1 VDRSPRPPG
10 AAVLA
15 ALAGAALL
23 VVSPFLVWGKVD
35 ILSGTISQTGIDAGA
50 GWVHL
55 AVGVGVAA
63 LAGAW
68 LAGAPARVVQVGWL
82 VLALGIGALT
92 FYELTR
98 VHDCAFFV
106 EEVEQCVASPSYGP
120 GLFVALVG
128 AGLTV
133 VAAVAALLRPGSAR

>member
-1 VDRSPRPPG
+1 M
-10 AAVLA
+10 
-15 ALAGAALL
+15 
-23 VVSPFLVWGKVD
+23 
-35 ILSGTISQTGIDAGA
+35 
-50 GWVHL
+50 
-55 AVGVGVAA
+55 GVAA